1 MNYENLYM
9 KHITIAQSINEVR
22 TDMRSNTKCVSIYL
36 DNKRITSIGVNK
48 SKTHPLLLKYN
59 YHTFKYYSAETFNST
74 NNKRKRP
81 QYPIHAELDGYIKL
95 LNSGDD
101 FNTLL
106 IYRGDN
112 CNMPSE
118 PCHVCSNWLRKINKL
133 TVCYIDIN
141 GEFKAEN
148 SEDLIGH
155 HRRLFATY
163 KTLQITDH

>member
-1 MNYENLYM
+1 MNYENLYI
-9 KHITIAQSINEVR
+9 KHMTIAQSINEVR
-22 TDMRSNTKCVSIYL
+22 TDMRNNTKCVSIYL

-59 YHTFKYYSAETFNST
+59 YHTFKYFSAETFNST

-106 IYRGDN
+106 IYRGDS

-118 PCHVCSNWLRKINKL
+118 PCHVCSNWLKKLNKL
-133 TVCYIDIN
+133 IVCYIDCDGNFISC
-141 GEFKAEN
+141 ESK
-148 SEDLIGH
+148 DLIGH
-155 HRRLFATY
+155 HPLEMF
-163 KTLQITDH
+163 